1 MHSMMIR
8 DVEDLERLLVQL
20 QQARSDHQWVEA
32 KRARS
37 SLPQELWRTLS
48 AFANSD
54 DGGLLLLGVD
64 ESANFAVTGVE
75 DAGRLST
82 ALAGLCQRMD
92 PPLFPPI
99 ATVAHPDGIVVAATI
114 APVPSNGRPCHLP
127 DQGPAHTS
135 SFIRVGDSN
144 ARLDE
149 TAVTEMLTSRIRQDH
164 SWRPAPGA
172 ARLDPGAVADL
183 LARLRDRL
191 PADRHGTDDEL
202 LRRYRI
208 VGEDGAPTLVGLL
221 TVGDHPEDVTPVARV
236 ACRRAARSSDPVGT
250 RMKATHLEGTIGQLA
265 DDTLRW
271 LAQELGV
278 VQVVRDD
285 GQVVDAPD
293 VPAEVLREMISNAL
307 LHRSFSDAMLSAQ
320 IVAEL
325 NDDVV
330 VVTSPGG
337 LAHGVSLGELGRT
350 PASLPR
356 NYALVRVCEALT
368 SPSGARLIESQASGI
383 PAMDR
388 ACARAGLGPVLF
400 AVEHATRFVAIA
412 PRGVL
417 DLPGVRKRW
426 PGLEDLDDDAV
437 RLVAVAERLRLLR
450 ERDAASV
457 AGRIE
462 LDLTLAVRTMGH
474 GTVEAAAVL
483 LDRLRKAGALRPE
496 LRPDRTVWVPE
507 PPVRKEDEIPAPSGE
522 LAPIKGVSQR
532 RLAGV
537 WRLLEEVAAASE
549 LRPSDADVGVALR
562 ARKSYFAAALDS
574 GLIEPTTD
582 VVHDPTR
589 AYRLT
594 AAGQAALERRE

>member
-1 MHSMMIR
+1 MSKT
-8 DVEDLERLLVQL
+8 
-20 QQARSDHQWVEA
+20 S
-32 KRARS
+32 
-37 SLPQELWRTLS
+37 
-48 AFANSD
+48 
-54 DGGLLLLGVD
+54 
-64 ESANFAVTGVE
+64 
-75 DAGRLST
+75 
-82 ALAGLCQRMD
+82 QRMD

-149 TAVTEMLTSRIRQDH
+149 TAVTEMLASRIGQDH
-164 SWRPAPGA
+164 SWRPAPGSA
-172 ARLDPGAVADL
+172 VLDPDAVAEM

-271 LAQELGV
+271 LAQELGA

-285 GQVVDAPD
+285 GRVVDTPD

-307 LHRSFSDAMLSAQ
+307 
-320 IVAEL
+320 
-325 NDDVV
+325 
-330 VVTSPGG
+330 
-337 LAHGVSLGELGRT
+337 
-350 PASLPR
+350 
-356 NYALVRVCEALT
+356 VRVCEVLT

-388 ACARAGLGPVLF
+388 ACAQAGLGPVLF

-412 PRGVL
+412 SRGAL

-450 ERDAASV
+450 ARDAASV

-462 LDLTLAVRTMGH
+462 LDLTLAIRTMGH
-474 GTVEAAAVL
+474 GSVEDAAVL
-483 LDRLRKAGALRPE
+483 LDRLRKVGALRPE

-507 PPVRKEDEIPAPSGE
+507 PPARQEDEVPAPSGE
-522 LAPIKGVSQR
+522 LAPLKGVSQR

-549 LRPSDADVGVALR
+549 LRPTDADVGVALR
-562 ARKSYFAAALDS
+562 ARKNYFAAALDS